1 MAWKWRGI
9 LFLKL
14 EGDLFYYVD
23 WVRRAWAFI
32 GVNGNASDHGL
43 EM

>member
-1 MAWKWRGI
+1 MVWKWRGI

-23 WVRRAWAFI
+23 WVRRVWVFI
-32 GVNGNASDHGL
+32 GVNGNVSDYGL